1 MSKEILNGNNITPN
15 QLTEEVAAN
24 LIKKYLKKHPG
35 VYQDLLPHVWIAWGT
50 GTATELNITQWHSE
64 KIYSKAIYLDTKTG
78 IRKTEPEDW
87 MVPLAVDEKYRK
99 NPIGYDS
106 KTHEPIYEDDDV
118 AEWRK
123 DMKNNFMIGSTYVG
137 WDRNTKRSKFN
148 YFYKKPSGVYT
159 TAYFHYDD
167 KLGVS
172 AVGIA
177 TMNSNRTQQEN
188 TTRDWIIPGGL
199 KFIIGKHKKLFNKNG
214 RWINDASADCWMY
227 GKYDES
233 WKATASDFSKQI
245 TRTAPNKCFIE
256 QFKKC
261 VGNLI
266 VLQGGKTEQV
276 ENMWQFDNWFR
287 YHEPTSAS
295 NKQKEAVD
303 KLTSVPLRDIMEIA
317 SENPVEK
324 VNSNYG
330 SEYIPGLYY
339 FERIDGYDVIRY
351 ISRLNDGTGVTET
364 FRAYVPDKGTKVI
377 CVRQTTF
384 EGWIRCN
391 QFSESWRNYSKIAN
405 INDIDHKMKR
415 LRYIKDIIVGLCDKQ
430 KDNCRYAKNEVS
442 LGCVIQVLRNPVI
455 EKVSKSGYSELAVAL
470 TGDTIANNI
479 RTYFGY
485 YNESASTIHGSFGVS
500 KDQLDWW
507 YNNIFVRRRH
517 VVYTSTSNGY
527 GGYYTHDITYDD
539 LACGKYLFS
548 KIRTLFGFDT
558 KEVLSDYDMGTFME
572 MVYCLDRWCGE
583 SRGYYSSR
591 SVNLELPGITT
602 VKEKRK
608 VIHRLVKIFKKHDNQ
623 LNSLIYNPYNDAGK
637 WIEKIQKTI
646 SDTINTYNRLPLT
659 YRDRLPRFSWIGL
672 EQISDWNRL
681 HDIVVDLNTQ
691 AQAEQRA
698 RDEEVRKA
706 DAAKR
711 AKIYE
716 KTKKERLGL
725 EYEDDNYIIRLPEDE
740 DEISNEGFVLSH
752 CVGGYAQ
759 RHIVGATTI
768 MFLRRKKN
776 PDDPWYTIEVS
787 NGRISQIHGKSNCW
801 LAYTEEGR
809 KAIPFTMK
817 WLHKNKIDCE
827 THILTAKAAGYSS
840 SGCEHIP
847 LPVVE
852 FDD

>member
-1 MSKEILNGNNITPN
+1 MSKEILNGNNIAPS
-15 QLTEEVAAN
+15 QLTEEVATK
-24 LIKKYLKKHPG
+24 LVKKYLAKHPK

-50 GTATELNITQWHSE
+50 GTATEIRTSQWHTEKTYSE
-64 KIYSKAIYLDTKTG
+64 AIYLDTKTG
-78 IRKTEPEDW
+78 IRHTEPEDW
-87 MVPLAVDEKYRK
+87 MVPLAIDEKYK
-99 NPIGYDS
+99 KQPIKYDP
-106 KTHEPIYEDDDV
+106 KTYEPIYEDEEVDK
-118 AEWRK
+118 WYKNMR
-123 DMKNNFMIGSTYVG
+123 NNFMIGSTYAH
-137 WDRNTKRSKFN
+137 WDKKTKRSKFN

-159 TAYFHYDD
+159 TTYFHYDEE
-167 KLGVS
+167 LGVS
-172 AVGIA
+172 AIGIA
-177 TMNSNRTQQEN
+177 TMSSSRVQQEN
-188 TTRDWIIPGGL
+188 TSRDWIIPGGL
-199 KFIIGKHKKLFNKNG
+199 KFIIGKHKKLFDKDG
-214 RWINDASADCWMY
+214 RWISDASARCWMY
-227 GKYDES
+227 GKYNES
-233 WKATASDFSKQI
+233 WDATADDFSKQI

-256 QFKKC
+256 QFRKC
-261 VGNLI
+261 VGDLI

-276 ENMWQFDNWFR
+276 ENMWHFDSWFR
-287 YHEPTSAS
+287 YNEPTSAS
-295 NKQKEAVD
+295 DKQKKLVD
-303 KLTSVPLRDIMEIA
+303 KLTSTPLRDIIEIA

-324 VNSNYG
+324 INTSY
-330 SEYIPGLYY
+330 STEYISGLYY

-351 ISRLNDGTGVTET
+351 ISRLDDGTGATET
-364 FRAYVPDKGTKVI
+364 FRAYIPDKGTKVI

-384 EGWIRCN
+384 EGWVRCN
-391 QFSESWRNYSKIAN
+391 QFSESWRRYSKIAN
-405 INDIDHKMKR
+405 INDIDNKMKR

-430 KDNCRYAKNEVS
+430 KSDHRYGKSEIN

-455 EKVSKSGYSELAVAL
+455 EKISKSGYSELAVAL

-479 RTYFGY
+479 RMYFGY
-485 YNESASTIHGSFGVS
+485 YNENASTIHASFGIS

-507 YNNIFVRRRH
+507 YNNIFIRKGH
-517 VVYTSTSNGY
+517 VVYSNTSEGY
-527 GGYYTHDITYDD
+527 GSYVRDITYND

-548 KIRTLFGFDT
+548 KIRALFGFDT

-572 MVYCLDRWCGE
+572 MVYFLDRWCGE
-583 SRGYYSSR
+583 HHGYYSSR
-591 SVNLELPGITT
+591 NINLELPGITT

-623 LNSLIYNPYNDAGK
+623 LNSLIYDPNKDPGK

-646 SDTINTYNRLPLT
+646 SDTIATYNRLPLT

-706 DAAKR
+706 DAEKR
-711 AKIYE
+711 AKIYA
-716 KTKKERLGL
+716 KTKKERLNL
-725 EYEDDNYIIRLPEDE
+725 ECEDNNYIIRLPEDE
-740 DEISNEGFVLSH
+740 DEIRDEGFILSH
-752 CVGGYAQ
+752 CVGSYAQ
-759 RHIVGATTI
+759 RHITGATTI
-768 MFLRRKKN
+768 MFLRRKEN
-776 PDDPWYTIEVS
+776 PENPWYTIEVS

-801 LAYTEEGR
+801 LAHTEEGR
-809 KAIPFTMK
+809 KAIPFVMK

-840 SGCEHIP
+840 NGCEHIP